1 MGKSVGDDFREAK
14 VTLPIILA
22 YARADDEARRFW
34 TRVIGAGTQAEGDL
48 QQAIAY
54 VEKTGGIPET
64 RERARAL
71 CRSGVHGREQN
82 PLARNPRRA
91 DRCGGVLREQGVLND
106 PPSP

>member
-34 TRVIGAGTQAEGDL
+34 TRVIGAGTQREGDL

-54 VEKTGGIPET
+54 VQETGGIPET
-64 RERARAL
+64 RERAA
-71 CRSGVHGREQN
+71 HYAD
-82 PLARNPRRA
+82 LACMA
-91 DRCGGVLREQGVLND
+91 VSKI
-106 PPSP
+106 PSPEIRNALIDVAEFCVSRGY